1 MRTSSLTLPAQS
13 PTGWLVWFSQ
23 GFGNPGVG
31 GGGMGGGGMGG
42 GMGGPTNPYA
52 GSFGPQAPPPRRS
65 SAWMWIVGGL
75 GLGGLLLCGCCGGFF
90 MFGMSQV
97 ETFLRQESE
106 GHPAMAQHIGE
117 IKSMS
122 ANLTKMGE
130 ESQKRGNG
138 ANVIVYDVKGTNGD
152 GQLLGEQS
160 RNPQP
165 GGFFDKID
173 LRLPTGEEISI
184 K

>member
-1 MRTSSLTLPAQS
+1 MRTSSLCLPAQS
-13 PTGWLVWFSQ
+13 PSGWLVWFSQ

-31 GGGMGGGGMGG
+31 GGMNAGGTGGGA
-42 GMGGPTNPYA
+42 PNPYA

-65 SAWMWIVGGL
+65 TAWMWIVGGL

-90 MFGMSQV
+90 MFGLSQV
-97 ETFLRQESE
+97 ETFLRQEAE
-106 GHPAMAQHIGE
+106 GHPAMAEHIGE

-122 ANLTKMGE
+122 ANITAMGE
-130 ESQKRGNG
+130 ESQRRGDG
-138 ANVIVYDVKGTNGD
+138 TNVIVYDVKGTKGD

-160 RNPQP
+160 KTPQP
-165 GGFFDKID
+165 GDFYDRID
-173 LRLPTGEEISI
+173 LRLPSGQEISI